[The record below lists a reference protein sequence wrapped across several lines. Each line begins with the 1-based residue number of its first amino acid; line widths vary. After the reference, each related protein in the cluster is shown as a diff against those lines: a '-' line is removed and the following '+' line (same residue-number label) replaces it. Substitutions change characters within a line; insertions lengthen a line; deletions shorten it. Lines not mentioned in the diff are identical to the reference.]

1 MKKAT
6 LYTLDVSMIQEL
18 NRKKPRGQR
27 SAFVNAAIK
36 ARLKGESDFDLTNI
50 DTTKLAT
57 VLMNRLHG
65 QNNWEHTPLT
75 LMLMEMIS

>member
-27 SAFVNAAIK
+27 SAFVNAAIR
-36 ARLKGESDFDLTNI
+36 ARLDGESGFSVEDVS
-50 DTTKLAT
+50 TKQLIIELSYRGEIPKSARNYLLELYRE
-57 VLMNRLHG
+57 VR
-65 QNNWEHTPLT
+65 E
-75 LMLMEMIS
+75 